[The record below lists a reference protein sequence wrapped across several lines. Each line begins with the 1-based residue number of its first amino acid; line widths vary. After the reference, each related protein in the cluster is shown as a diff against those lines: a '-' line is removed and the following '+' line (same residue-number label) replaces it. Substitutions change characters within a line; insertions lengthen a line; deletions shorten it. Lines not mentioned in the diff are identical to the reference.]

1 MTPAGWLIMLG
12 SLAFVWGL
20 AGWCFYRV
28 VTRET
33 TVISNQEEYG
43 D

>member
-1 MTPAGWLIMLG
+1 MTPAGWVIMLG
-12 SLAFVWGL
+12 SLALVWGL

-28 VTRET
+28 LKQDD
-33 TVISNQEEYG
+33 SGPPG